1 MAEKRTPAPKPRKA
15 PTPTYRVFVSSTYTD
30 MIPYRD
36 AIKEAI
42 ERSNCM
48 AIGMERFGAR
58 AVPPLETCF
67 NQLTE
72 CQIYVCAIGMRYGS
86 IDKGTGKSYT
96 QLEFEK
102 AKSLNMPILA
112 FLIDEKNPEVKISIQ
127 NIDTDAESITKLQ
140 AFKESITSSKKI
152 TCDFFTSAEDLT
164 VKVQQALQNEINR
177 QEEQRK
183 AEIQAFE
190 SRLSSKEQSFEEGA
204 LLFAKFLKRPQ
215 AFVGQE
221 VVLRVRMD
229 GEYGTWR
236 LKDELLD
243 AFGFKPGY
251 CTFMKDLYVLGIT
264 PFVRDKM
271 WVIDGIAEGRAA
283 DWLDDEFV
291 GQGTI
296 FEGRFRLKVATDVKL
311 GRPHGILIAALELVE
326 GIRVL
331 RKGVHVTKQSNADE
345 SPEAIKPDESDSELE
360 EDPELQTAKEKL
372 RLLLHAL
379 QNGQE

>member
-1 MAEKRTPAPKPRKA
+1 
-15 PTPTYRVFVSSTYTD
+15 
-30 MIPYRD
+30 
-36 AIKEAI
+36 
-42 ERSNCM
+42 
-48 AIGMERFGAR
+48 
-58 AVPPLETCF
+58 
-67 NQLTE
+67 
-72 CQIYVCAIGMRYGS
+72 
-86 IDKGTGKSYT
+86 
-96 QLEFEK
+96 
-102 AKSLNMPILA
+102 
-112 FLIDEKNPEVKISIQ
+112 
-127 NIDTDAESITKLQ
+127 Q

-164 VKVQQALQNEINR
+164 IKVQQALQNEINR

-183 AEIQAFE
+183 AEMQALE
-190 SRLSSKEQSFEEGA
+190 SRLSLKEQSFEEGA
-204 LLFAKFLKRPQ
+204 HLFAKFLKRPL
-215 AFVGQE
+215 AFAGQE

-236 LKDELLD
+236 LKEELLD

-251 CTFMKDLYVLGIT
+251 CTFMNDLYVLGIT
-264 PFVRDKM
+264 PFVKDSS
-271 WVIDGIAEGRAA
+271 WVIDGIAEGLAA

-311 GRPHGILIAALELVE
+311 GRPHGILIAALELLE
-326 GIRVL
+326 GVRVI

-345 SPEAIKPDESDSELE
+345 SSEAIKPDESDSELE